1 MTAREPMD
9 VDLSRMQCDLGFM
22 EAINQSMQ
30 VPSRLKVAEESIQQ
44 DDAEIKDDPPL
55 SFQMHIPNRISL
67 VGMTDV
73 SVRPFLLNQVQEN
86 SLVRAYDTIDHS
98 TIGSVESPFLKVTTR
113 SGMQKHQRK
122 ASLKKSKR
130 ERSESE
136 HTSLTVRTVDQ
147 PHYRQEKHLTSA
159 PHFPSFTENG
169 KIYSLQNICRT
180 VRFLGCLLSHRL
192 QDSLHS
198 PTLPSVPA
206 LMENGGSE
214 PGALGKRRSLSWPQL
229 YSLQEV
235 RSEYSDGHVK
245 ELGMLEVAAM
255 RKQLNTISGRLQI
268 LEEERTGRHQKE
280 VVIFSVLLTACFINA
295 WLWLRR

>member
-198 PTLPSVPA
+198 PTLPS
-206 LMENGGSE
+206 
-214 PGALGKRRSLSWPQL
+214 
-229 YSLQEV
+229 LQEV